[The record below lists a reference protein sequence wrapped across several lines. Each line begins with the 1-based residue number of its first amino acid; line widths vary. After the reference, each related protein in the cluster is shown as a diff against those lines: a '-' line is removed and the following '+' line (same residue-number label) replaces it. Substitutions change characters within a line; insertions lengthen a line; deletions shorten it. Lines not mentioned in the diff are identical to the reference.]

1 VPDWQ
6 QRPET
11 CAVRQQGWA
20 LLERAI
26 ARGINAPLAS
36 SCGRLFDAVA
46 CALGIVPERQSYE
59 GEAACRLEALAA
71 RCAGVEHPVTL
82 AVENLA
88 LFWQQWLNWQAGPS
102 ERAWA
107 FHDALAKGLAEL
119 AARHARRLSLSTIC
133 LSGGVLHNRLLCA
146 RLRHYLSDFTLLF
159 PHRLPSGDGGNLVR
173 TGRCCRCPDM
183 FTKDLKMLRLLRNE
197 PRAAALLLALIMANL
212 LAWGWAWHS
221 FSGST
226 ALMAASL
233 LAWGYGLR
241 HAVDADHIAAI
252 DTVTRKMMQ
261 QGKRPSG
268 VGAWFSLGHS
278 TIVVLASIAIAATA
292 TAFQKNMAWFHET
305 GSLIGTAVSATF
317 LLAMALVNMVILRG
331 VWRSFQALKNGRE
344 VSDAVVPAA
353 QGGAMSWLFGK
364 TFRLVNKSWHMY
376 LVGFL
381 FGLGFDTAT
390 EIGVLGIS
398 AASASHGMSIW
409 SIMVFPALFASGM
422 ALVDTLD
429 NLLMVGAYGWAFN
442 KPQRKLYY
450 NMTITGTSVVVA
462 LFIGGLEALGLL
474 MDKFGLSGGLWDA
487 VAEVK

>member
-1 VPDWQ
+1 
-6 QRPET
+6 
-11 CAVRQQGWA
+11 
-20 LLERAI
+20 
-26 ARGINAPLAS
+26 
-36 SCGRLFDAVA
+36 
-46 CALGIVPERQSYE
+46 
-59 GEAACRLEALAA
+59 
-71 RCAGVEHPVTL
+71 
-82 AVENLA
+82 
-88 LFWQQWLNWQAGPS
+88 
-102 ERAWA
+102 
-107 FHDALAKGLAEL
+107 
-119 AARHARRLSLSTIC
+119 
-133 LSGGVLHNRLLCA
+133 
-146 RLRHYLSDFTLLF
+146 
-159 PHRLPSGDGGNLVR
+159 
-173 TGRCCRCPDM
+173 
-183 FTKDLKMLRLLRNE
+183 MLRLLRNE
-197 PRAAALLLALIMANL
+197 PRAALLLLALVMANL
-212 LAWGWAWHS
+212 LAWGWAWHT

-233 LAWGYGLR
+233 LAWCYGLR

-331 VWRSFQALKNGRE
+331 VWCSFQALKKGHAAR
-344 VSDAVVPAA
+344 SDVELPA
-353 QGGAMSWLFGK
+353 QGGVMSWLFGK
-364 TFRLVNKSWHMY
+364 TFRLVNKSWQMY

-398 AASASHGMSIW
+398 AASASSGMSVW
-409 SIMVFPALFASGM
+409 SIMIFPALFASGM

-462 LFIGGLEALGLL
+462 LFIGGLEASADG
-474 MDKFGLSGGLWDA
+474 
-487 VAEVK
+487 